1 MTRILVVDDDAVV
14 RVAVQNLASAL
25 GSLVDLAC
33 DVEQALLASL
43 NAEDYDAAVI
53 DLDLPDGGG
62 DLVAG
67 VLGLLH
73 PRAHV
78 VLHTGRRPPTQR
90 GSTAYVCKDGGP
102 LALLDHLEEV
112 LAA

>member
-25 GSLVDLAC
+25 GWLVDLAC

-43 NAEDYDAAVI
+43 TPRTTTRRSSTSTCPTAAATWS
-53 DLDLPDGGG
+53 P
-62 DLVAG
+62 ASWACST
-67 VLGLLH
+67 
-73 PRAHV
+73 RAP
-78 VLHTGRRPPTQR
+78 TSCCTPGAARRPSG

>member
-25 GSLVDLAC
+25 GWLVDLAC

-43 NAEDYDAAVI
+43 TPDYDAPII
-53 DLDLPDGGG
+53 DLDLPDGCG